1 MTSDVNIDVSQRK
14 KPERLGK
21 RPKPLVSE
29 ILRPTAL
36 SDLTLPMPTIHRL
49 ERVIESGAKVNMLFY
64 GPPGSGKTSTARIF
78 LNAIGGDM
86 TINRSSETSPD
97 LAKCIKD
104 FVPRVV
110 AKICF
115 IDEAHFIAKRDQTV
129 LPDIIDRASV
139 NCRFFFAA
147 TDITKLIPAIRSRL
161 TEISFEV
168 APKDRE
174 EVQKRLMERYEN
186 MLSANGFTFD
196 KVRLERIIEAN
207 FPDLRSIAN
216 NIEFEFA

>member
-1 MTSDVNIDVSQRK
+1 MSDEAHDGSKLEQCQEPQNI
-14 KPERLGK
+14 
-21 RPKPLVSE
+21 RPKQSLSE
-29 ILRPTAL
+29 ILRPQAV
-36 SDLTLPMPTIHRL
+36 SDLALPTRTIDHL
-49 ERVIESGAKVNMLFY
+49 QKMIETNSIMNMLFY

-97 LAKCIKD
+97 LVKCIKD
-104 FVPRVV
+104 FVPRIV

-168 APKDRE
+168 PPEDRE
-174 EVQKRLMERYEN
+174 EVQKR
-186 MLSANGFTFD
+186 
-196 KVRLERIIEAN
+196 
-207 FPDLRSIAN
+207 
-216 NIEFEFA
+216 

>member
-1 MTSDVNIDVSQRK
+1 MS
-14 KPERLGK
+14 
-21 RPKPLVSE
+21 
-29 ILRPTAL
+29 
-36 SDLTLPMPTIHRL
+36 
-49 ERVIESGAKVNMLFY
+49 
-64 GPPGSGKTSTARIF
+64 
-78 LNAIGGDM
+78 
-86 TINRSSETSPD
+86 
-97 LAKCIKD
+97 
-104 FVPRVV
+104 
-110 AKICF
+110 
-115 IDEAHFIAKRDQTV
+115 KRDQTV
-129 LPDIIDRASV
+129 LADIIDWVSV
-139 NCRFFFAA
+139 NSRLLFAA

-168 APKDRE
+168 APEDRE

>member
-1 MTSDVNIDVSQRK
+1 MTSDVNIDCSQR
-14 KPERLGK
+14 K

-29 ILRPTAL
+29 ILRPQAL
-36 SDLTLPMPTIHRL
+36 SDLTLPTPTIHRL
-49 ERVIESGAKVNMLFY
+49 ERVIESGSMVNMLFY

-78 LNAIGGDM
+78 MNAIGGAM

-97 LAKCIKD
+97 LAKCIKNYLS
-104 FVPRVV
+104 RVG
-110 AKICF
+110 ANICF
-115 IDEAHFIAKRDQTV
+115 VDEAHFISKRDQTV
-129 LPDIIDRASV
+129 LVELIDWFSGKRPLL
-139 NCRFFFAA
+139 FAA

-168 APKDRE
+168 PPEDRE

-196 KVRLERIIEAN
+196 KVRLEQIIEAN

-216 NIEFEFA
+216 HIEFEFA